1 LGELN
6 DEAFT
11 EFGKRYKEHPDTHTV
26 FKGYKL
32 NFVPELIKTAKKLH
46 LNAPQLG
53 IISWD
58 LTVDQ
63 NGVFALKNR
72 RNILMWGLL
81 IASVFIQRASLIYA
95 IFPIFYFY
103 YKKNKMTM
111 KKATAFIIIGCAVGY
126 IGKKV
131 IIGGSIGYLTGGVYA
146 NYASASSSAGYL
158 FDYIKLIV
166 EQVIIDGYMILS
178 YKKVNGQLQEMEE
191 LEKEKLR
198 MLQMMCYFDLMLIP
212 ICYILGIWRGASYFF
227 LPRLL
232 ILGYIITDFSRKISK
247 NSRKAYY
254 MIVKVAMPI
263 WLVLR
268 LFTVY
273 DVSGLM
279 PYYLDFRL

>member
-1 LGELN
+1 
-6 DEAFT
+6 
-11 EFGKRYKEHPDTHTV
+11 
-26 FKGYKL
+26 
-32 NFVPELIKTAKKLH
+32 
-46 LNAPQLG
+46 
-53 IISWD
+53 
-58 LTVDQ
+58 
-63 NGVFALKNR
+63 
-72 RNILMWGLL
+72 M
-81 IASVFIQRASLIYA
+81 
-95 IFPIFYFY
+95 
-103 YKKNKMTM
+103 
-111 KKATAFIIIGCAVGY
+111 
-126 IGKKV
+126 
-131 IIGGSIGYLTGGVYA
+131 YA

-198 MLQMMCYFDLMLIP
+198 MLQMMCYF
-212 ICYILGIWRGASYFF
+212 GIWRGASYFF

>member
-1 LGELN
+1 MGELN